1 MIRILIKSDSRYKI
15 DRKKLKAR
23 VKRVLSDSGITD
35 NIELSIL
42 IVGDRKMSLL
52 NKQYLGRKGTTDI
65 LSFPQQELFSKKKKT
80 ELGFV
85 EPPDNILRLGDIVI
99 SYPKA
104 RKQASKQNLLVD
116 EEINLLIEHGLLH
129 LLGIHHE

>member
-15 DRKKLKAR
+15 DRKTLKEGI
-23 VKRVLSDSGITD
+23 KRILLNNGITD
-35 NIELSIL
+35 DVELSIL
-42 IVGDRKMSLL
+42 IVGNRKMSLL
-52 NKQYLGRKGTTDI
+52 NRQYLGRRGTTDV
-65 LSFPQQELFSKKKKT
+65 LSFPQQDIFSKKKEA
-80 ELGFV
+80 ELGFI
-85 EPPDNILRLGDIVI
+85 EPPDNILRLGDIAI

-104 RKQASKQNLLVD
+104 REQAARQNLLVD